1 MTLPAGRLRKF
12 RGAFLGALS
21 GDVDVAGGNRSGA
34 RPPRPAALADAA
46 AQTR

>member
-34 RPPRPAALADAA
+34 RPVALADAA
-46 AQTR
+46 AQIR